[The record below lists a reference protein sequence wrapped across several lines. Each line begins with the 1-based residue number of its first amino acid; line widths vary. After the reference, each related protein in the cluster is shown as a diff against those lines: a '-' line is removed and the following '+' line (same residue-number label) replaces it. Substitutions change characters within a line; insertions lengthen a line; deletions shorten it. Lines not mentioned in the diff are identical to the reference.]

1 MEALGLDEHLTVMY
15 SVAQAYAP
23 RGFMP
28 TKSPPKVPRD
38 EIIEPPLRAGSYTLD
53 SSRAAGVGWSVLG
66 APHLVPR
73 RRKMRAYGQGC

>member
-1 MEALGLDEHLTVMY
+1 MDVLTVMY

-53 SSRAAGVGWSVLG
+53 SSLGGWGGLECAGGCWVL
-66 APHLVPR
+66 PHTLCRDAV
-73 RRKMRAYGQGC
+73 K